1 MEQAYKLSGNQP
13 TSFSNKYKA
22 RPLNG
27 IWATGPFLHNG
38 SVPTLAE
45 MLTKDTERVKEFY
58 VGSWTFDANNVGITS
73 VPEEG
78 GVKHFLFKTTLKGN
92 ANAGHNFGT
101 NLTPEQK
108 KQLIEYVKTL

>member
-1 MEQAYKLSGNQP
+1 M
-13 TSFSNKYKA
+13 
-22 RPLNG
+22 
-27 IWATGPFLHNG
+27 
-38 SVPTLAE
+38 PTLAE

-92 ANAGHNFGT
+92 SNAGHNFGT